1 MSIMKILLL
10 IYMLFSSSFSPI
22 LCQSKNIILVSNLNE
37 NGKFNRILFDQLTV
51 NLNNDNDNTD
61 ALILWDPIRL
71 ASSAE
76 MNRMEAALE
85 NLKVPYK
92 ILGLNNDFY
101 QSEDFLSYDDD
112 RALIGIKLLDPNLS
126 TNALIRVESLN
137 QLAGESDL
145 NKINSVYV
153 FTDKPLSNL
162 QNSSSLLSLLNNKY
176 IISFYFSDNK
186 FTAQLNSTTN
196 IFEIGIPPSIQKDA
210 VNYYV
215 IEQKSDSVR
224 IVKKNIQNDLEE
236 ILFTILTNEIIKSNV
251 TLEKQNYD
259 ASITKS
265 LDIELKSSSKSKNL
279 ISDNRLYTLFDNG
292 LIYLFDFS
300 GKEKFVTEL
309 IGRTEN
315 NPALYKDLI
324 LTATFEGDL
333 YSINSNNGEVLQ
345 VVGIGENI
353 TSDISLSEIDI
364 QNQKIIG
371 GLLGTI
377 NGNIFCYDAFTFEQL
392 WKNDISKA
400 PITSNPLVVNDKV
413 VFINS
418 NSSLYCVN
426 SKSGSIIWKYE
437 FADKQN
443 FPINFSI
450 LSDGKNVFSISP
462 DGNLLGIDLLL
473 GKKNWSVNIKDM
485 LDQFYISTDKE
496 KLFLINKEGMMS
508 IFSTKDGKEIGKID
522 FKKTNLFSFIIMEMQ
537 DQSLIGFSDGSL
549 NSFNSKFIERQLI
562 SPDQIPITSINI
574 ISKNEFSVKN
584 YFGKI
589 TFYKI
594 K

>member
-1 MSIMKILLL
+1 
-10 IYMLFSSSFSPI
+10 MLFSSSFSPI

-37 NGKFNRILFDQLTV
+37 NGKFNRNLFDQLTV

-101 QSEDFLSYDDD
+101 QSKDFLSYDDD

-176 IISFYFSDNK
+176 IISFYFSENK
-186 FTAQLNSTTN
+186 FTAQFNSTTN

-236 ILFTILTNEIIKSNV
+236 ILFTILTNEIIKPNV

-259 ASITKS
+259 SSITKS

-413 VFINS
+413 IFINS

-450 LSDGKNVFSISP
+450 LSDGKNVFSISH

-522 FKKTNLFSFIIMEMQ
+522 FKKTNLFSFIITEMQ

-594 K
+594 E